1 MCQYFA
7 SLQFSGRSICHI
19 EFHSAHHQVI
29 VMMLLITLLLVTIA
43 LGYLANRIARL
54 KGRDPW
60 VWTILT
66 VVLLFPILILLILPT
81 ARGNDSSLTR
91 NA

>member
-1 MCQYFA
+1 MCQKFA
-7 SLQFSGRSICHI
+7 SPQFPGHFICHI
-19 EFHSAHHQVI
+19 DFYSPHHQMI
-29 VMMLLITLLLVTIA
+29 VMIITLLLVTIA

-81 ARGNDSSLTR
+81 ARGNDSSQTR